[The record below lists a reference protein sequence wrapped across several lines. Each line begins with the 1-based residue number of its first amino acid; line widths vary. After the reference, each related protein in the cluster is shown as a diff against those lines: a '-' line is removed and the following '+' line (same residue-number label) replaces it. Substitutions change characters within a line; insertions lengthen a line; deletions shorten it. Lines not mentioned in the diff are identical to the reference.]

1 MVTLKQIQVSPGEG
15 LKRTLDEMILLENI
29 SIKNQSFVNWVF
41 KNFSSDC
48 AGCLPGKV
56 WNYMI
61 DNFKYQDDLTDEVL
75 IAPHVMLNLKAG
87 DCDDFSLFAKTII
100 DIIGGFY
107 THYLLLGKDRFKYT
121 HIVVFVHRGKANNN
135 FVDPVIVDGMNHDFN
150 LIDLRYN
157 FYKII

>member
-1 MVTLKQIQVSPGEG
+1 LITLKQIQVNPSEG

-29 SIKNQSFVNWVF
+29 SIKNQSFVTWVY

-56 WNYMI
+56 WNYMVN
-61 DNFKYQDDLTDEVL
+61 NFTYKDDLSDEVL
-75 IAPHVMLNLKAG
+75 IAPHVMLQIKEG
-87 DCDDFSLFAKTII
+87 DCDDFSLFAKTVI

-107 THYLLLGKDRFKYT
+107 THYLLLAKERFKFT
-121 HIVVFVHRGKANNN
+121 HIAVFVHRGKMNNS
-135 FVDPVIVDGMNHDFN
+135 FVDPVVVDGMNNNFN
-150 LIDLRYN
+150 IIDLRYN